1 MNCIRCNCGAEH
13 ITFEDF
19 IALSLPI
26 PRSSIRITHAN
37 SLTQCLD
44 EYTKLEEIQ
53 EYHCDKCK
61 KKDKCK
67 RQTVIWR
74 YPPVLILHLKRF
86 YAATWRK
93 EKLDTLIQFP
103 TELDLSSYKGK
114 SSTSFIMIRTC
125 NS

>member
-1 MNCIRCNCGAEH
+1 MNCVKCKCGAEH

-19 IALSLPI
+19 IALSLPM

-37 SLTQCLD
+37 SLIQCLT

-53 EYHCDKCK
+53 YEYLCDKCK

-67 RQTVIWR
+67 KQTVIWR
-74 YPPVLILHLKRF
+74 FPPILILHLKRF

-93 EKLDTLIQFP
+93 EKLDTLVQFP
-103 TELDLSSYKGK
+103 TELDFSPYKGK
-114 SSTSFIMIRTC
+114 SSNSYVMIRT
-125 NS
+125 